1 MAFIKTIKNIA
12 QPTIKLLETLRPLL
26 DLGIR
31 LYIANVFFFSGLL
44 KTDSWWKTVSQFE
57 RDFHVPLLSPEVAA
71 YLGTA
76 AELILPVF
84 LVLGLGGR
92 AAAAGLFVFNAVAI
106 ISFAELAGTGL
117 TLHHLWGLLL
127 LVTLI
132 HGPGKLSIDHFIR
145 KKYMG
150 NA

>member
-1 MAFIKTIKNIA
+1 MASIETTKNIVKPA
-12 QPTIKLLETLRPLL
+12 IKFLEVLRPLL
-26 DLGIR
+26 DIGIR
-31 LYIANVFFFSGLL
+31 LYVANVFFFSGLL
-44 KTDSWWKTVSQFE
+44 KTDSWWKTLSQFE

-71 YLGTA
+71 YLGTG

-92 AAAAGLFVFNAVAI
+92 AAAIGLFIFNAVAI
-106 ISFAELAGTGL
+106 ISFPELAGTGL

-150 NA
+150 DV